1 MALTLTSTTL
11 TRALDSSALVVY
23 VASATNVLVGDLIF
37 CGREAMR
44 VDSVLGLVVR
54 VSRGYAGTLGE
65 SHPSGATVYA
75 APAWAFYIRDPVG
88 VPPSEVPVTPWI
100 NLATGVVWTVVAGVW
115 AKTDPAPETEE
126 QTLTTA
132 VAVNTAQI
140 TTLGGA
146 ADGLGSLRVA
156 RATFDPSANTL
167 HRAQA
172 AIDLGVTIPINALIV
187 GGVMHVNTV
196 IAGVG
201 ASVAIS
207 VEGAGDIQAAAAIA
221 GAPWSTIGRKAI
233 VPKAN
238 TPESTSI
245 LTTAARAVTATT
257 TGAVLTAGKVT
268 IFLYYVQSA
277 AQA

>member
-11 TRALDSSALVVY
+11 ARAVD
-23 VASATNVLVGDLIF
+23 ASATVVYLASVTSVLVGDLIV

-44 VDSVLGLVVR
+44 VDSLVGLVVR
-54 VSRGYAGTLGE
+54 VSRGYAGTIAE

-75 APAWAFYIRDPVG
+75 APAWAFYMRDPVG

-100 NLATGVVWTVVAGVW
+100 NLTTGVVWTVVAGVW

-132 VAVNTAQI
+132 VAANTASI

-146 ADGLGSLRVA
+146 ADGLGTLRVA
-156 RATFDPSANTL
+156 RATFDPSANAL
-167 HRAQA
+167 QRPA
-172 AIDLGVTIPINALIV
+172 AAYDLGVTIPANALIV
-187 GGVMHVNTV
+187 GGVMHVNTAV
-196 IAGVG
+196 AGVG
-201 ASVAIS
+201 ASIAIH
-207 VEGAGDIQAAAAIA
+207 VEGAGDIQAAAAIN

-245 LTTAARAVTATT
+245 LTTAARPITATVTA
-257 TGAVLTAGKVT
+257 AALTAGKVT